1 MIDQFMLTYYFIYR
15 SFLDFFDLTHEL
27 KKVETRD
34 TSQNMWLQIVAVDE
48 EGISIPVT
56 K

>member
-1 MIDQFMLTYYFIYR
+1 MIDQFMLTYYFINR
-15 SFLDFFDLTHEL
+15 SFLDFDLTHEL
-27 KKVETRD
+27 KKVEVRD
-34 TSQNMWLQIVAVDE
+34 TFQNVWLQIVAVDE